1 MFFFV
6 LPGNQKFQLKESLDD
21 LKNKIGNLKVELRE
35 EMLRADSKSEVRTLK
50 LLYHCITQVFVGITN
65 ISFIETRSMYQVV
78 VI

>member
-35 EMLRADSKSEVRTLK
+35 EMLRADSKSEVRTVVAYKCLLELQISHLLK
-50 LLYHCITQVFVGITN
+50 QEVC
-65 ISFIETRSMYQVV
+65 TR
-78 VI
+78 